1 MYCLAADGRDGVTGR
16 RMTAVAQAARAK
28 LPMSVEPRV
37 LVLNAGSLSV
47 KFALYSTD
55 LLPTLHLSGA
65 VEGIGHSGGR
75 FHTMD
80 WTAHA
85 AAEETRPVSSLEDAI
100 ELVLT
105 FMERRATGVIV
116 GVGHR
121 VVHGGPGCDGPKYVT
136 PELEERLEKLI
147 PLAPLHMPNNVAG
160 IAAVRAR
167 RPELQQVACFDTAFH
182 ETLPELAKLTGL
194 PRDIAG
200 EDIRR
205 YGFQGLSY
213 ESVVDEIRRREG
225 TRSDDELLIVAHL
238 GEEASM
244 AAIKDGRS
252 IETTMGFSILAGLPT
267 GTRCGDLDPGIV
279 LYLLMQRGLSGKAV
293 QQMLYERSGLLGLLG
308 RQFGHAGASRAK
320 APSGDCG
327 GDRLFLLPGARID
340 RLFGCDTRWA
350 RSSGLHGRHRRQSA
364 GDPRAYLRGTSF
376 HRHRPR
382 FGAQSCQ
389 RANDFARRE
398 RSSDRGFPQR

>member
-136 PELEERLEKLI
+136 PELEERLREIDSACTIAHAEQCGRHCGRSRATARAAAGCLLRYRI
-147 PLAPLHMPNNVAG
+147 SRNLA
-160 IAAVRAR
+160 RAR
-167 RPELQQVACFDTAFH
+167 
-182 ETLPELAKLTGL
+182 ETHGLT
-194 PRDIAG
+194 P
-200 EDIRR
+200 
-205 YGFQGLSY
+205 
-213 ESVVDEIRRREG
+213 
-225 TRSDDELLIVAHL
+225 
-238 GEEASM
+238 
-244 AAIKDGRS
+244 
-252 IETTMGFSILAGLPT
+252 
-267 GTRCGDLDPGIV
+267 
-279 LYLLMQRGLSGKAV
+279 
-293 QQMLYERSGLLGLLG
+293 
-308 RQFGHAGASRAK
+308 
-320 APSGDCG
+320 
-327 GDRLFLLPGARID
+327 
-340 RLFGCDTRWA
+340 
-350 RSSGLHGRHRRQSA
+350 RHRWRGHSSVRFP
-364 GDPRAYLRGTSF
+364 GTLLRIRSRRDPA
-376 HRHRPR
+376 
-382 FGAQSCQ
+382 
-389 RANDFARRE
+389 
-398 RSSDRGFPQR
+398 